1 MRKPRSSETLCECG
15 LLGVFVPEASFFFF
29 SLLKFNFLSNQYPD
43 NVIGPGSQYDNA
55 YFEFK
60 YVRVYGNGNST
71 VIGGTST
78 STAVASSTKT
88 ASHSSSAG
96 VGNTESLWL
105 VSWMWAVAAVMGA
118 ILYRLKG
125 DF

>member
-1 MRKPRSSETLCECG
+1 MCKPGTSKALRECS
-15 LLGVFVPEASFFFF
+15 LRFFC
-29 SLLKFNFLSNQYPD
+29 SKFIFAQFTLSNQYPD

-78 STAVASSTKT
+78 TGSAASSTRT
-88 ASHSSSAG
+88 ASSQNSSS
-96 VGNTESLWL
+96 VVRNVESVWL
-105 VSWMWAVAAVMGA
+105 VSWMCAVAAVMGV
-118 ILYRLKG
+118 ILY
-125 DF
+125 